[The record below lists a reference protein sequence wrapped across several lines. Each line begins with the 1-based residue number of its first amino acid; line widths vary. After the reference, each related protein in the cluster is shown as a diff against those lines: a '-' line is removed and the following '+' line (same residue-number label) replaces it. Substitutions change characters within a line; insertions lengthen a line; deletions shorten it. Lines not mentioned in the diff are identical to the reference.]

1 MKVSLSK
8 FILFLFTF
16 FSQNIHSQTNIY
28 DFTNESDLSGW
39 MIVNDDVM
47 GGVSRSN
54 LKIDNNGNGFFYGQ
68 ISTAYNG
75 GFASV
80 RYSLNRKYI
89 KQHKNIKLRIKGD
102 KKKYQ
107 LRIKTNRDD
116 YYSYILPFKTSGEW
130 ETVSIPLKDM
140 YPTFR
145 GSKLNMDNFNDNYF
159 EQISFLIAN
168 NRNEY
173 FKLLI
178 DSISLE

>member
-1 MKVSLSK
+1 MRVSSSNL
-8 FILFLFTF
+8 ILVLFTF
-16 FSQNIHSQTNIY
+16 FSQNLYSQTNIY

-75 GFASV
+75 GFASI
-80 RYSLNRKYI
+80 RCSFKRKYI
-89 KQHKNIKLRIKGD
+89 QHYKNIKLRIKGD

-107 LRIKTNRDD
+107 LRIKTNIDD

-145 GSKLNMDNFNDNYF
+145 GSRLNMDNFNDNYF

-173 FKLLI
+173 FRLVI